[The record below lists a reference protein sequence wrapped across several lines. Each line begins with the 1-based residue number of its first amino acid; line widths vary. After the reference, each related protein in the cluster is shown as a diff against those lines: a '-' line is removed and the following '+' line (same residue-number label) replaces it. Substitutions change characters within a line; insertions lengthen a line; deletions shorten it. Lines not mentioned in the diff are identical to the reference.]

1 MKRFFWILLLFGMIT
16 GPVLSQVIHM
26 KDEPDELYFLA
37 NQLFWE
43 KEYPGSYRTIST
55 WFERSENPALLE
67 DASFLRARVAYELN
81 KRDASLLLIQFIK
94 DFPLSDKLPKAY
106 YLLGCTAL
114 NAEYFSDALKFFGF
128 CPESSLAETEVDEY
142 RFRYAYA
149 ALQNKDF
156 ETARRLFANVTAGTS
171 RYIPSAT
178 YFLAYMDYADG
189 KIQAASD
196 GFEKVGDQIQY
207 QNVTE
212 YFKLQLLYI
221 DGKYDEMIQRAEALL
236 EKKPTV
242 EQKTELVRLLG
253 AAWFDKKKHMLSQQY
268 YQEYLAMA
276 PTIGRSDLYRIGI
289 NYYNQRNYPA
299 SINYLIQSSG
309 KEDAMSQ
316 SATFHVGLCYL
327 KQNKKDQARMSFE
340 QASLQNFDKQ
350 TQEKALYN
358 YALICYEEAYSPF
371 NEQAKAFQKLLTEF
385 PNSTFTTSANNYLS
399 EVFLS
404 SKDYSGSLAF
414 IETLI
419 SPEPKMLQ
427 TKTRLLFLS
436 GVEKYNTQN
445 YSEALQL
452 FTKAALLAVEN
463 NFPSSE
469 LFYWKGETNY
479 KLGYLKEATE
489 DFLNFTNDPNS
500 SKNNASKLVAYQLG
514 YSYFKQGLYDDA
526 RIWFEKFT
534 AQKDVKKEKTYTDAL
549 NRIGDSY
556 FQAKDTTKAEKAYQL
571 AQTSQVTGNEYA
583 TYQLAICQ
591 GARKLYKAKT
601 EILADFDRKFPK
613 SIYLEKSLY
622 ELAVT
627 YTLLNQT
634 EDATLSYDKLLKT
647 FPDSPLSRKSHLMMA
662 DLLKEQDRTEEAVT
676 AYKKVIE
683 LYPSSEEAQ
692 HALEGLKSILVK
704 NKNRGIDYLNYTAGL
719 RGIVKI
725 ETGEEDTIAFQSAE
739 IAFNANNTAEAITG
753 YQYYLE
759 HFSVGAF
766 RDESHFKLGR
776 LQLSAGRIQDGLN
789 ELDSLATKTGSKYQV
804 PAVMLLAEGYV
815 ASKNFAM
822 ALNAYQQ
829 LENLASD
836 RSTRQTAVMGI
847 IRSSFALEL
856 YKNAVDAS
864 NRMLNDENP
873 GTDLQRETMYYKA
886 MSLLKDEQTELAINE
901 LRILGAETYAAL
913 GAEARFRLA
922 ECLYDEGN
930 TTEAET
936 EIRTF
941 LKEGTPHSYWLARA
955 SILLCDICIKQGKD
969 MEARQYLMS
978 LKQNYKVNN
987 DIQELITVRSNVLS
1001 KRSN

>member
-1 MKRFFWILLLFGMIT
+1 MKRFFWVLLLLGMVT
-16 GPVLSQVIHM
+16 GPTLSQVIRM

-43 KEYPGSYRTIST
+43 KEFPGSYRTIST
-55 WFERSENPALLE
+55 WFERSKNPILLE
-67 DASFLRARVAYELN
+67 EASFLRARVAYELH

-114 NAEYFSDALKFFGF
+114 NAEHFTDALIFFGH
-128 CPESSLAETEVDEY
+128 CPEGELTENEVDEY
-142 RFRYAYA
+142 RFRVAYA
-149 ALQNKDF
+149 ALQTKDY
-156 ETARRLFANVTAGTS
+156 ETARRLFAQVVSGES

-189 KIQAASD
+189 KIQAARD
-196 GFEKVGDQIQY
+196 GFEKVRDQVQY

-221 DGKYDEMIQRAEALL
+221 DGKYDEMIERAEAML

-289 NYYNQRNYPA
+289 NYYNQRNFPA

-309 KEDAMSQ
+309 KEDAISQ

-340 QASLQNFDKQ
+340 QASIQTYDKQ

-358 YALICYEEAYSPF
+358 YALICYEDAYSPF

-414 IETLI
+414 IETLA

-427 TKTRLLFLS
+427 TKIRLLFLS
-436 GVEKYNTQN
+436 GVEKYNALN
-445 YSEALQL
+445 YSEALQM
-452 FTKAALLAVEN
+452 FTKATLLAVEN

-469 LFYWKGETNY
+469 LYYWKGETNY
-479 KLGYLKEATE
+479 KLGYLKEATD
-489 DFLNFTNDPNS
+489 DFLNFTNDPTS
-500 SKNNASKLVAYQLG
+500 AKNKSSKLVAYQLG
-514 YSYFKQGLYDDA
+514 YSYFKQGLYDEA
-526 RIWFEKFT
+526 RTWFEKFI

-549 NRIGDSY
+549 NRMGDTH
-556 FQAKDTTKAEKAYQL
+556 FQAKDIAKAEKAYQL
-571 AQTSQVTGNEYA
+571 AQTSQTSGSDYA

-591 GARKLYKAKT
+591 GARKLNKGKA
-601 EILADFDRKFPK
+601 EILADFDRRFPK
-613 SIYLEKSLY
+613 SIYLEKALY
-622 ELAVT
+622 ELGAT
-627 YTLLNQT
+627 YTLLKQP
-634 EDATLSYDKLLKT
+634 EDATLAYDKLLRT
-647 FPDSPLSRKSHLMMA
+647 FPDSPLSRKSNLMMA
-662 DLLKEQDRTEEAVT
+662 DLLREQNRTDEAVA

-692 HALEGLKSILVK
+692 QALEGLKSILVK
-704 NKNRGIDYLNYTAGL
+704 NNNRGIDYLNYTAGL

-739 IAFNANNTAEAITG
+739 IAFNASRTTEAITG
-753 YQYYLE
+753 YQYYLD
-759 HFSVGAF
+759 HFTVGAF
-766 RDESHFKLGR
+766 RDESRFKLGR
-776 LQLSAGRIQDGLN
+776 LQLSAGHIQEGLN
-789 ELDSLATKTGSKYQV
+789 ELDSLATKTGSKYQI

-829 LENLASD
+829 LETLASD
-836 RSTRQTAVMGI
+836 RSTRQSAVMGI
-847 IRSSFALEL
+847 IRSSYALEL

-873 GTDLQRETMYYKA
+873 GTDLQRETLYFKA
-886 MSLLKDEQTELAINE
+886 MSLLKDEQIDQALIE
-901 LRILGAETYAAL
+901 LRTLGTETYAAL

-922 ECLYDEGN
+922 ECLNDEGN
-930 TTEAET
+930 QAEAET
-936 EIRTF
+936 EIRNF

-955 SILLCDICIKQGKD
+955 SILLADICMKQGKD
-969 MEARQYLMS
+969 MEARQYLTS

-987 DIQELITVRSNVLS
+987 DIQELIAARLNTLS